1 MKLNSEMV
9 DRTLSQIDAQAI
21 SEDHPLL
28 PRLKTL
34 FGDHTFFVDASGL
47 NIIEPLEERPQTG
60 AVVNV
65 ANWDDTTDRNLIAH
79 EPRSTDVMVELGP
92 TH

>member
-9 DRTLSQIDAQAI
+9 DRTLRQIDAHAI

-28 PRLKTL
+28 PKLKTI
-34 FGDHTFFVDASGL
+34 FGDHTFFVDATGL
-47 NIIEPLEERPQTG
+47 NIIEPLEETPQRGTLLK
-60 AVVNV
+60 V
-65 ANWDDTTDRNLIAH
+65 ARWDDTKKLIAH
-79 EPRSTDVMVELGP
+79 EPESTDVVVELVP

>member
-9 DRTLSQIDAQAI
+9 DRTLSQIDAQMV

-28 PRLKTL
+28 PRLKTI
-34 FGDHTFFVDASGL
+34 FGDHTFFVNASGL
-47 NIIEPLEERPQTG
+47 NIIEPLKERPQRGTL
-60 AVVNV
+60 VNV
-65 ANWDDTTDRNLIAH
+65 ASWDDTKERNLVAH
-79 EPRSTDVMVELGP
+79 EPESTDVVVELEP